1 MRDIWLPE
9 VWLPEIQLIV
19 VLIAGAAATYVW
31 RALGVAL
38 SGRIDP
44 SGPVFEWVG
53 CVAYALLAALLA
65 ALIARMIIIPVGPL
79 EATDLGAR
87 LVSAAIALAAF
98 FLTRKSIFVGVTAGT
113 LALIGFTMADIRL
126 F

>member
-1 MRDIWLPE
+1 MSDTWLPDL
-9 VWLPEIQLIV
+9 WIIV

-53 CVAYALLAALLA
+53 CVAYALLAAL
-65 ALIARMIIIPVGPL
+65 IARMIIMPVGPL
-79 EATDLGAR
+79 EETDLGMR
-87 LVSAAIALAAF
+87 LISAAIALTAF
-98 FLTRKSIFVGVTAGT
+98 FLARRSIFLGVIAGT
-113 LALIGFTMADIRL
+113 LAFIGFTMAGFSL

>member
-1 MRDIWLPE
+1 MSATWLPDP
-9 VWLPEIQLIV
+9 WIIV

-44 SGPVFEWVG
+44 TGPVFEWVG
-53 CVAYALLAALLA
+53 CVAYALLAAL
-65 ALIARMIIIPVGPL
+65 IARMIVMPVGPL
-79 EATDLGAR
+79 EATDLGSR
-87 LVSAAIALAAF
+87 LISSAIALVAF
-98 FLTRKSIFVGVTAGT
+98 FLARKSIFFGVIVGT
-113 LALIGFTMADIRL
+113 LAFVGFTMAGVRL

>member
-1 MRDIWLPE
+1 MPDAPLPDP
-9 VWLPEIQLIV
+9 WLIV
-19 VLIAGAAATYVW
+19 VLVAGAAATYVW

-38 SGRIDP
+38 SGRIDS

-53 CVAYALLAALLA
+53 CVAYALLAAL
-65 ALIARMIIIPVGPL
+65 IARMIVMPAGSL

-98 FLTRKSIFVGVTAGT
+98 FLARKSIFFGVTAGT
-113 LALIGFTMADIRL
+113 LALIGFTVAGIRL